1 MWGVLADVLG
11 RRLREQRDRLH
22 LSFALADVER
32 LERLLQSAGFR
43 EVREM
48 RETRS
53 GSFDD
58 VAAYWAPI
66 GVSARK
72 RRSGDRRKDCAGVV
86 ARP

>member
-11 RRLREQRDRLH
+11 RRLPEQRDRLH

-72 RRSGDRRKDCAGVV
+72 RRSGDRREDCAGIV